1 MQTTNQGLRGEPG
14 LGPGPDAQGSESGG
28 TELKMGGGGG
38 YVWISWR
45 QETRGSCLL
54 VSAPITSVKWVVG
67 PLPAATSGGDWTGSS
82 EREEV
87 LTVDEVKGHQPVR
100 SDPRT
105 KKGMSQTSWPWSLG
119 AGTKKVN
126 VQLVCGTL
134 CRQRCCRRTGLGW
147 LVLRG
152 CRNRRE
158 GLP

>member
-1 MQTTNQGLRGEPG
+1 M
-14 LGPGPDAQGSESGG
+14 
-28 TELKMGGGGG
+28 
-38 YVWISWR
+38 WISWR
-45 QETRGSCLL
+45 QETRASCLL
-54 VSAPITSVKWVVG
+54 VSTPITLVKWVVG
-67 PLPAATSGGDWTGSS
+67 PLPAATSAGDWTGSS

-105 KKGMSQTSWPWSLG
+105 KKGMSQTSWRWSLG

-126 VQLVCGTL
+126 VQLGLWDTVQTAL
-134 CRQRCCRRTGLGW
+134 LPAPTGLGW

-152 CRNRRE
+152 CRNRKE